1 MHKLLGS
8 AVFSELVT
16 FPSSLTRRREE
27 DFIIARTLDTF
38 ENLCPSV
45 ENSREV
51 RLRHRITDCIRR
63 ISGTTLKFTYT
74 LY

>member
-1 MHKLLGS
+1 MHKHLGS

-16 FPSSLTRRREE
+16 FPSSLTHRREE

-45 ENSREV
+45 ENSRKSDS
-51 RLRHRITDCIRR
+51 RHRITDCIRR